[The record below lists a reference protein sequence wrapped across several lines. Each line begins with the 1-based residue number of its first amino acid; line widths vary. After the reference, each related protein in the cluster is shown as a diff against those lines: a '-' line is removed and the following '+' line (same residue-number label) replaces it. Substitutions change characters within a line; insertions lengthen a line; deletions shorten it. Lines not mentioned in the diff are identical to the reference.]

1 MNEQA
6 MRFRLGIFVLA
17 ALLLLAVLA
26 TLFGGFPSYFKTT
39 ENYTLVFTNA
49 QGIAPGTPV
58 RRSGVRIGEVRSVDL
73 DNVTGKVQVGI
84 RVDGGFYLRK
94 GDKGTL
100 ITGLIGGDS
109 SIAFLPPDDDK
120 LADTTRVEAGAVL
133 PGYTQADAG
142 SLIQKTGDLVPNAK
156 EMLDEIRKAFQ
167 RLDKSGPMMEETLK
181 EFRDFAKATREMVPE
196 VRKVGGDV
204 HELVKDIRKN
214 IPDLAK
220 TNQEIQVTLS
230 TWNRFGESANVLL
243 KTNEDKIT
251 KSLASLQETLAS
263 ANKLFS
269 PDNQKLITET
279 LASVNKLFSS
289 ENQKVITE
297 TLQNVQKGSARL
309 EVIAKSTEELI
320 KEGKDF
326 LRDGRDIMKDA
337 KGTVAQV
344 NSTLKGA
351 DEVLA
356 SIGKAT
362 KPFGEQTPKIL
373 KNLEE
378 SSEKLNRVMSDA
390 SELLRAVARGEGTV
404 QKLLFDPSLYNNLND
419 TVLMTTKIMP
429 RLDRIL
435 RDVEIFADR
444 IARHPES
451 LGIGG
456 VVRPSSGVLPFPR

>member
-6 MRFRLGIFVLA
+6 IRFRLGIFVLA

-39 ENYTLVFTNA
+39 ENYTLVFANA

-58 RRSGVRIGEVRSVDL
+58 RRSGVRIGEVRSVEL

-84 RVDGGFYLRK
+84 RVDEGFYLRK

-120 LADTTRVEAGAVL
+120 LADTTRVAAGAVL

-181 EFRDFAKATREMVPE
+181 EFRDFAKATREMAPE
-196 VRKVGGDV
+196 VRKVGGDI
-204 HELVKDIRKN
+204 HELVKDVRKN
-214 IPDLAK
+214 MPDLAK

-251 KSLASLQETLAS
+251 KSLASFQDTLAQ
-263 ANKLFS
+263 ANKLLS

-289 ENQKVITE
+289 ENQKLITE
-297 TLQNVQKGSARL
+297 TLQNVQKGSSRL
-309 EVIAKSTEELI
+309 EILAKSTEELI
-320 KEGKDF
+320 K
-326 LRDGRDIMKDA
+326 DGRDVMKDGR
-337 KGTVAQV
+337 GTIKQI
-344 NSTLKGA
+344 NDTLKGA

-378 SSEKLNRVMSDA
+378 SSEKLNRVMADA
-390 SELLRAVARGEGTV
+390 GELLRAVARGEGTV

-419 TVLMTTKIMP
+419 TVIMTTKIMP

-456 VVRPSSGVLPFPR
+456 VVRPSSGVLPLPR

>member
-6 MRFRLGIFVLA
+6 IRFRLGIFVLA

-39 ENYTLVFTNA
+39 ESYTLVFSNA
-49 QGIAPGTPV
+49 QGISPGTPV
-58 RRSGVRIGEVRSVDL
+58 RRSGVRIGEVRDVNL

-84 RVDGGFYLRK
+84 RIDEGFFLRK
-94 GDKGTL
+94 GDKATL

-109 SIAFLPPDDDK
+109 SIAFMPPEDGK
-120 LADTTRVEAGAVL
+120 QADPTRVPAGAVL

-142 SLIQKTGDLVPNAK
+142 ALLQKTGDLVPNAK
-156 EMLDEIRKAFQ
+156 EVLEEIRKAFQ
-167 RLDKSGPMMEETLK
+167 RLDKAAPMMEETLK
-181 EFRDFAKATREMVPE
+181 EFRDFAKATREIVPE
-196 VRKVGGDV
+196 VRKVGSDI
-204 HELVKDIRKN
+204 HELVKDVRKN
-214 IPDLAK
+214 MPDLAK
-220 TNQEIQVTLS
+220 TNQEAQVALA

-251 KSLASLQETLAS
+251 KTLDNLQDSLKQ
-263 ANKLFS
+263 
-269 PDNQKLITET
+269 
-279 LASVNKLFSS
+279 VNKLFSS
-289 ENQKVITE
+289 ENQKLITE
-297 TLQNVQKGSARL
+297 TLQNVQKGSSRL
-309 EVIAKSTEELI
+309 EILAKSTEELI
-320 KEGKDF
+320 K
-326 LRDGRDIMKDA
+326 DGRDVMKDSRDTL
-337 KGTVAQV
+337 KEGRGTIKQI
-344 NSTLKGA
+344 NETLKGA

-362 KPFGEQTPKIL
+362 KPFGEQAPKIL
-373 KNLEE
+373 KNFEE
-378 SSEKLNRVMSDA
+378 TSEKLNRAISDA
-390 SELLRAVARGEGTV
+390 SELLRTVARGEGTV

-419 TVLMTTKIMP
+419 TAAMATKVVP

-435 RDVEIFADR
+435 RDMEIFADR